1 MNQDDLFSDVSA
13 REHFLSAAMTD
24 VNEPTKQSLLSQVIA
39 RGIQILPQRPRIKF
53 KKKFS
58 ISSDHWHIEVENSR
72 SHHPRTVRMC
82 GFDPRDTPFWVNLV
96 IGCDG
101 PSATLQDGSMAA
113 RPLANALNDLYA
125 LRSFY
130 QPAAIGGADVVTPLS
145 VGRSAGYFSHTI
157 WLANPDL
164 SQLQEAYDSIGHWL
178 VINGKDPEFK
188 NFQLN
193 FFFSGHG
200 AGGNT
205 PGDSGICL
213 SDGVHRTTDLVNLML
228 ERLSRYSISAAR
240 WQNSLFLDC
249 CHAAAVGRDFVG
261 TLLGTAEVLRRLKGV
276 DELAMHLLLL
286 SSMHDES
293 SFDMPLAGTNS
304 FFTAAFLR
312 ENSARSTPRSYG
324 TMADIAMR
332 TQGRQHP
339 VLLRLGET
347 YSLRFPAAN
356 LLDSSGQASAII
368 DQSFYDQCS
377 AALGELGWEY
387 VKDKPGRIEPLLA
400 QASVIRERIWASEM
414 RRKARPVPYA
424 KREERWDI

>member
-1 MNQDDLFSDVSA
+1 VKQDDLFSDVLA
-13 REHFLSAAMTD
+13 RDYFLSTAAAD
-24 VNEPTKQSLLSQVIA
+24 VNEPSQQSFINQVIA
-39 RGIQILPQRPRIKF
+39 KGIQLLPQRTGIKF
-53 KKKFS
+53 KPRFS
-58 ISSDHWHIEVENSR
+58 MSDDHWHFEVKSCR

-82 GFDPRDTPFWVNLV
+82 GFDPRDTAFWINLV

-101 PSATLQDGSMAA
+101 PSATLQDGSMAS
-113 RPLANALNDLYA
+113 RPLANALSDLFA

-130 QPAAIGGADVVTPLS
+130 QPAAIGGADVIYPMS
-145 VGRSAGYFSHTI
+145 VSRSAGFFSHTI
-157 WLANPDL
+157 CLANPDL
-164 SQLQEAYDSIGHWL
+164 AQLQEAYDSIGHWL
-178 VINGKDPEFK
+178 MINGNDPEFR

-200 AGGNT
+200 GGGSI

-213 SDGVHRTTDLVNLML
+213 SDGVHYTTDLVNLML
-228 ERLSRYSISAAR
+228 ERLSRYNISAAR
-240 WQNSLFLDC
+240 WQNTLFLDC

-261 TLLGTAEVLRRLKGV
+261 TLLGTAGIPGRLKGV
-276 DELAMHLLLL
+276 GELAMHLMLL

-304 FFTAAFLR
+304 FFTAAYLR

-324 TMADIAMR
+324 TMADIALQ

-347 YSLRFPAAN
+347 YSLRFPAFA
-356 LLDSSGQASAII
+356 LIDSDAKTHAIEVPDFD
-368 DQSFYDQCS
+368 DQFA
-377 AALGELGWEY
+377 AALHGLGWED
-387 VKDKPGRIEPLLA
+387 VKDAPGRIEPLLA
-400 QASVIRERIWASEM
+400 QASVLRDRVRANQIR
-414 RRKARPVPYA
+414 RRARVVPYA